1 MAVGDANGYNI
12 EIGLAIRG
20 GESERIQKDIKQEI
34 EKANSVA
41 VVDIRLNTS
50 SFVKEMDKVDGT
62 IKKVL
67 GSYQLGR
74 SGEKTFFEFDTV
86 SKQMREIGKIAAS
99 SSKDVADAIQKIK
112 TDAMKDGEIVDSKA
126 FLEQLDVIVQGTAD
140 RAKKIA
146 DALAK
151 AFEGMSVDNLQEQ
164 VAGTAELGQSP
175 TASKSSGRKRRGKSK
190 STGVDTVDAGSNG
203 SPERLNDSATQKVIA
218 AEKQAT
224 EVKIQSANA
233 DNKVADAASAAAE
246 NLENMAAAIAG
257 AAGAA
262 EERANIEQVR
272 FREKTGRIFDVDAAD
287 PRSTKNED
295 VDELGRLFSEKFS
308 GKNWKLGSV
317 VVDKMIDDGDVR
329 SLTGTLK
336 FLDEANGKVYV
347 ATYRAKKAIDDE
359 AASMEQLDAAAKD
372 GQGSLYDLVLSNQKI
387 SKTFVDKK
395 QSGTYSEKDRE
406 LVRHL
411 AQEKIKNLQTQYQ
424 NIDQEM
430 PEQDAKELSQMVDR
444 IVSESTYKT
453 FKKAAEVQAAKLAN
467 MKLASHTGKLDPL
480 KNARN
485 EVKKIP
491 NTFMGASISMQQIG
505 DVPASL
511 ANAFEQLRKSKE
523 SVMDAWD
530 SANITSD
537 EKINRLNTFRD
548 SLNKFNAE
556 LGNTKR
562 LNAVKGKAD
571 ALFEGLSKTDLTD
584 DAKKMLAS
592 YRAQVEDAFKSLR
605 DGSANIQA
613 AAAAQGNAV
622 EQSTGQQKKSIAEL
636 CDEIEEYFRLTKDV
650 SEKLGSSEQNAY
662 QKRATAAASRLDDLK
677 KSKTVANAEQSSRMA
692 KIGSNLDEA
701 IRKYGKGLESFKSAV
716 ATGDLDKIRE
726 AAKSYDKVKQ
736 SLIGCIAEAEKFAKQ
751 QEDAGKVVGT
761 AGKRQVSI
769 NTQLE
774 KKYERLA
781 KYYAKYQ
788 AQIVKD
794 PVLNEDFQSIMDR
807 LKTHDFADISKAEN
821 AVTELLGRARR
832 AGVEVQSI
840 GTQLKNLV
848 AGNMDK
854 LVTAASAAL
863 LRQSLR
869 GIIQAV
875 KEIDAA
881 MVELRKV
888 SGATTKE
895 LSQYLERAKTKA
907 VELGASVS
915 DVVQA
920 AAGFARLGY
929 SVSDAEKLGN
939 LATMFYKVGDDMS
952 SVEDATQAMVSVM
965 AAFNIAVDDAG
976 QIPDKLNEVGNR
988 FAISSGGLA
997 EALKRS
1003 ASALNVAG
1011 NSLDESLALITSANE
1026 IVQDPASVGEHL
1038 RPAA

>member
-74 SGEKTFFEFDTV
+74 SGEKTFFEFDTI
-86 SKQMREIGKIAAS
+86 SKQMREIGKVAAS
-99 SSKDVADAIQKIK
+99 SSKDVSDAIQKIK
-112 TDAMKDGEIVDSKA
+112 TDAMKDGEIVDPKV
-126 FLEQLDVIVQGTAD
+126 FLKQLDVIVQVTED
-140 RAKKIA
+140 RANKIA
-146 DALAK
+146 NAISK
-151 AFEGMSVDNLQEQ
+151 AFEGMSADNLQEQ
-164 VAGTAELGQSP
+164 ISGASESGQSSP
-175 TASKSSGRKRRGKSK
+175 APKSSGRKRRGKRK
-190 STGVDTVDAGSNG
+190 STGVDTESTG
-203 SPERLNDSATQKVIA
+203 
-218 AEKQAT
+218 
-224 EVKIQSANA
+224 
-233 DNKVADAASAAAE
+233 NKHK
-246 NLENMAAAIAG
+246 
-257 AAGAA
+257 
-262 EERANIEQVR
+262 NIEQVR
-272 FREKTGRIFDVDAAD
+272 FREETGRTFDVDAVD

-295 VDELGRLFSEKFS
+295 VDELGRLFNEKFS

-317 VVDKMIDDGDVR
+317 VVDKVINDGDVR

-406 LVRHL
+406 LVRNL
-411 AQEKIKNLQTQYQ
+411 AREKIKNLQTQYR

-430 PEQDAKELSQMVDR
+430 PVQDANELSQMVGQ

-453 FKKAAEVQAAKLAN
+453 FKKAAEVQAAKLSN
-467 MKLASHTGKLDPL
+467 MKLAIHTGKLDPL

-485 EVKKIP
+485 EVQKIP
-491 NTFMGASISMQQIG
+491 NTLLGASISMQQIG

-511 ANAFEQLRKSKE
+511 ANAFDQLKRSAKDALKGWKS
-523 SVMDAWD
+523 DDIA
-530 SANITSD
+530 SD
-537 EKINRLNTFRD
+537 EKINRVNAFRD

-562 LNAVKGKAD
+562 LNAVKSKAD
-571 ALFEGLSKTDLTD
+571 TLFEDLSKADLTD

-592 YRAQVEDAFKSLR
+592 YRAQVEDAFKSVR

-622 EQSTGQQKKSIAEL
+622 EQSAGQQKKSIAEL

-650 SEKLGSSEQNAY
+650 SEKLGSSELNTYQN
-662 QKRATAAASRLDDLK
+662 RATAAESRLNDLG
-677 KSKTVANAEQSSRMA
+677 KSGTVRNAEQSSRMSA
-692 KIGSNLDEA
+692 IGKELYDAHS
-701 IRKYGKGLESFKSAV
+701 KYNKELQEFESAV
-716 ATGDLDKIRE
+716 KTGDLDTIRE
-726 AAKSYDKVKQ
+726 AAKSYDEVKQ

-751 QEDAGKVVGT
+751 QEDAGKVVDT
-761 AGKRQVSI
+761 AGKRQVST

-821 AVTELLGRARR
+821 AVTDLLGRARR
-832 AGVEVQSI
+832 AGAEVQSI
-840 GTQLKNLV
+840 GTRLKNLI
-848 AGNMDK
+848 ASNMDK
-854 LVTAASAAL
+854 FVTAASAVL

-952 SVEDATQAMVSVM
+952 SVEDATKAMVSVM

-997 EALKRS
+997 EALRRS

>member
-74 SGEKTFFEFDTV
+74 SGEKTFFEFDTI
-86 SKQMREIGKIAAS
+86 SKQMREIGKVAAS
-99 SSKDVADAIQKIK
+99 SSKDVSDAIQKIK
-112 TDAMKDGEIVDSKA
+112 TDAMKDGEIVDPKV
-126 FLEQLDVIVQGTAD
+126 FLKQLDVIVQVTED
-140 RAKKIA
+140 RANKIA
-146 DALAK
+146 NAISK
-151 AFEGMSVDNLQEQ
+151 AFEGMSADNLQEQ
-164 VAGTAELGQSP
+164 ISGAAESGQSSP
-175 TASKSSGRKRRGKSK
+175 APKSSGRKRRGKSK
-190 STGVDTVDAGSNG
+190 STGVDTESTG
-203 SPERLNDSATQKVIA
+203 
-218 AEKQAT
+218 
-224 EVKIQSANA
+224 
-233 DNKVADAASAAAE
+233 NK
-246 NLENMAAAIAG
+246 
-257 AAGAA
+257 
-262 EERANIEQVR
+262 RANIEQVR
-272 FREKTGRIFDVDAAD
+272 FREETGRIFDVDAAD

-295 VDELGRLFSEKFS
+295 VDELGRLFNEKFS

-317 VVDKMIDDGDVR
+317 VVDKMLDDGDVR

-359 AASMEQLDAAAKD
+359 AASMEQLDAAAKN

-406 LVRHL
+406 LVRNL
-411 AQEKIKNLQTQYQ
+411 AREKIKNLQTQYR

-430 PEQDAKELSQMVDR
+430 PERDANELSQMVGQ

-453 FKKAAEVQAAKLAN
+453 FKKAAEVQAAKLSN
-467 MKLASHTGKLDPL
+467 MKLAIHTGKLDPL

-485 EVKKIP
+485 EVQKIP
-491 NTFMGASISMQQIG
+491 NTLLGASISMQQIG

-511 ANAFEQLRKSKE
+511 ANVFDQLKRSAKDALKGWKS
-523 SVMDAWD
+523 DDIA
-530 SANITSD
+530 SD
-537 EKINRLNTFRD
+537 EKINRVNAFRD

-562 LNAVKGKAD
+562 LNAVKSKAD
-571 ALFEGLSKTDLTD
+571 TLFEDLSKADLTD

-592 YRAQVEDAFKSLR
+592 YRAQVEDAFKSVR

-622 EQSTGQQKKSIAEL
+622 EQSAGQQKKSIAEL

-650 SEKLGSSEQNAY
+650 SEKLGSSELNTY
-662 QKRATAAASRLDDLK
+662 QKRATAAESRLNDLG
-677 KSKTVANAEQSSRMA
+677 KSGTVGNAEQSSRMSA
-692 KIGSNLDEA
+692 IGKELYDAHS
-701 IRKYGKGLESFKSAV
+701 KYNKEIQEFESAV
-716 ATGDLDKIRE
+716 KTGDLDKIRE
-726 AAKSYDKVKQ
+726 AAKSYDEVKQ
-736 SLIGCIAEAEKFAKQ
+736 SLIDCIAEAEKFAKQ
-751 QEDAGKVVGT
+751 QEDAGKVVDT
-761 AGKRQVSI
+761 AGKRQVST

-821 AVTELLGRARR
+821 AVTDLLGRARR
-832 AGVEVQSI
+832 AGAEVQSI
-840 GTQLKNLV
+840 GTQLKNLI
-848 AGNMDK
+848 ARNMDK
-854 LVTAASAAL
+854 FVTAASAVL

-952 SVEDATQAMVSVM
+952 SVEDATKAMVSVM

-997 EALKRS
+997 EALRRS

>member
-74 SGEKTFFEFDTV
+74 SGEKTFFEFDTI
-86 SKQMREIGKIAAS
+86 SKQMREIGKVAAS
-99 SSKDVADAIQKIK
+99 SSKDVSDAIQKIK
-112 TDAMKDGEIVDSKA
+112 TDAMKDGEIVDPKV
-126 FLEQLDVIVQGTAD
+126 FLKQLDVIVQVTED
-140 RAKKIA
+140 RANKIA
-146 DALAK
+146 NAISK
-151 AFEGMSVDNLQEQ
+151 AFEGMSADNLQEQ
-164 VAGTAELGQSP
+164 ISGAAESGQSSP
-175 TASKSSGRKRRGKSK
+175 APKSSGRKRRGKSK
-190 STGVDTVDAGSNG
+190 STGVDTESTG
-203 SPERLNDSATQKVIA
+203 
-218 AEKQAT
+218 
-224 EVKIQSANA
+224 
-233 DNKVADAASAAAE
+233 NKRKS
-246 NLENMAAAIAG
+246 
-257 AAGAA
+257 
-262 EERANIEQVR
+262 IEQVR
-272 FREKTGRIFDVDAAD
+272 FREETGRIFDVDADD

-295 VDELGRLFSEKFS
+295 VDELGRLFNEKFS

-317 VVDKMIDDGDVR
+317 VVDKVLNDGNVR

-406 LVRHL
+406 LVRNL
-411 AQEKIKNLQTQYQ
+411 AREKIKNLQTQYR

-430 PEQDAKELSQMVDR
+430 PVQDANELSQMVGQ

-453 FKKAAEVQAAKLAN
+453 FKKAAEVQAAKLSN
-467 MKLASHTGKLDPL
+467 MKLAIHTGKLDPL

-485 EVKKIP
+485 EVQKIP
-491 NTFMGASISMQQIG
+491 NTLLGASISMQQIG

-511 ANAFEQLRKSKE
+511 ANAFNQLKRSAKDALKGWKS
-523 SVMDAWD
+523 DDIA
-530 SANITSD
+530 SD
-537 EKINRLNTFRD
+537 EKINRVNAFRD

-562 LNAVKGKAD
+562 LNAVKSKAD
-571 ALFEGLSKTDLTD
+571 TLFEDLSKADLTD

-592 YRAQVEDAFKSLR
+592 YRAQVEDAFKSVR

-622 EQSTGQQKKSIAEL
+622 EQSAGQQKKSIAEL

-650 SEKLGSSEQNAY
+650 SEKLGSSELNTYQN
-662 QKRATAAASRLDDLK
+662 RATAAESRLNDLG
-677 KSKTVANAEQSSRMA
+677 KSGTVRNAEQSSRMSA
-692 KIGSNLDEA
+692 IGKELYDAHS
-701 IRKYGKGLESFKSAV
+701 KYNKELQEFESAV
-716 ATGDLDKIRE
+716 KTGDLDTIRE
-726 AAKSYDKVKQ
+726 AAKSYDEVKQ

-751 QEDAGKVVGT
+751 QEDAGKVVDT
-761 AGKRQVSI
+761 AGKRQVST

-821 AVTELLGRARR
+821 AVTDLLGRARR
-832 AGVEVQSI
+832 AGAEVQSI
-840 GTQLKNLV
+840 GTRLKNLI
-848 AGNMDK
+848 ASNMDK
-854 LVTAASAAL
+854 FVTAASAVL

-952 SVEDATQAMVSVM
+952 SVEDATKAMVSVM

-997 EALKRS
+997 EALRRS

>member
-86 SKQMREIGKIAAS
+86 SKQMREIGKVAAS

-112 TDAMKDGEIVDSKA
+112 TDAMKDGEIVDPKA
-126 FLEQLDVIVQGTAD
+126 FLKQLDVIVQGTAD
-140 RAKKIA
+140 RANKIA
-146 DALAK
+146 NAIAK
-151 AFEGMSVDNLQEQ
+151 AFEGMSADNLQGQ
-164 VAGTAELGQSP
+164 ISGAAELGQSP
-175 TASKSSGRKRRGKSK
+175 TASKSSGRKHRGKSK
-190 STGVDTVDAGSNG
+190 SAGVDTVGTGSNG

-233 DNKVADAASAAAE
+233 DNKVAEAASAAAE

-257 AAGAA
+257 VEGEA

-272 FREKTGRIFDVDAAD
+272 FREKTGRIFDVNAAD

-295 VDELGRLFSEKFS
+295 VDELGRLFNEKFS

-359 AASMEQLDAAAKD
+359 AASMEQLDAAAKN

-406 LVRHL
+406 LVRNL
-411 AQEKIKNLQTQYQ
+411 AQEKIKNLQTQYR

-430 PEQDAKELSQMVDR
+430 PVQDANELTQMVGQ

-485 EVKKIP
+485 EVQKIP
-491 NTFMGASISMQQIG
+491 DTLLGASISMQQIG

-511 ANAFEQLRKSKE
+511 TNVFERLKSSAK
-523 SVMDAWD
+523 SVTDVWD
-530 SANITSD
+530 SADIASD
-537 EKINRLNTFRD
+537 EKINRVNAFRD

-562 LNAVKGKAD
+562 LNAAKGKAD
-571 ALFEGLSKTDLTD
+571 TLFEDLSKADLTD

-605 DGSANIQA
+605 DGSTNIQEA
-613 AAAAQGNAV
+613 ATAQGNAV

-636 CDEIEEYFRLTKDV
+636 CDEIEEYFKLTKDV
-650 SEKLGSSEQNAY
+650 SEKLGASEPNTY
-662 QKRATAAASRLDDLK
+662 QKRAAAVSDKLNALK
-677 KSKTVANAEQSSRMA
+677 KA
-692 KIGSNLDEA
+692 KIINDSQLSEHTLTPNIERYDNELN
-701 IRKYGKGLESFKSAV
+701 KYRDVVK
-716 ATGDLDKIRE
+716 TGDLDKIRE
-726 AAKSYDKVKQ
+726 AAKSYDEVRQ
-736 SLIGCIAEAEKFAKQ
+736 SLIDCTAEAERFAKQ
-751 QEDAGKVVGT
+751 QEDAGKVVDT
-761 AGKRQVSI
+761 AGKRQVNI

-794 PVLNEDFQSIMDR
+794 PVLNEDFQSIMGR

-821 AVTELLGRARR
+821 AVTDLLGRARR
-832 AGVEVQSI
+832 AGAEVQSI
-840 GTQLKNLV
+840 GTQLKNLI
-848 AGNMDK
+848 AGNMAK

-929 SVSDAEKLGN
+929 SVSDAEKLGS